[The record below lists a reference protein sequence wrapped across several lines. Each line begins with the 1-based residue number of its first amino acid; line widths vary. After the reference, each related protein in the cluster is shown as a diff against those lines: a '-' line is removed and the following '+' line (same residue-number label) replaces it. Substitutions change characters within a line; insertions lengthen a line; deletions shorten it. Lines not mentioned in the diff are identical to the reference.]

1 MQCEKSTNP
10 GVRGET
16 AHLCVSALLGLCCV
30 LTVANVNA
38 ELIVGVND
46 SSVALQSG
54 PGDGSW
60 TPLFSGAETWG
71 LAADP
76 VTQTVH
82 IAEGGDYFTAPR
94 LGPLSSV
101 GDFIGAGGERITIMG
116 LAWAN
121 GMLYGSK
128 TISSTSGLNPVGIYA
143 IAPDGAAT
151 LVLTLADDFDIGGF
165 AFNPDDGLFYG
176 TNDDVATGR
185 GLNSIDLFGSGLVTL
200 VAPYPAS
207 EADIDGLAVGNGIA
221 YLVDDDPG
229 EFYAYDLSQGSNGS
243 YTSFA
248 APWVDSYVFAG
259 AAWLPPVSAIV
270 ASILPASRSV
280 QVSNSATAF
289 ATIVNAGNEPA
300 LGCGIAPLTPVVAAN
315 FTFQT
320 TDPLTNALTGTADT
334 PVDIATGALQTYVFA
349 FTPTAPFVPT
359 DIQLDFNCA
368 NTPSAAVITGLN
380 TFLLSA
386 SSTPVPDIV
395 ALAAADAG
403 TVIIPGAT
411 GTGVF
416 AVATVNVG
424 TAGTITASADTGSTS
439 LPLSIAICETVPA
452 TGVCLAA
459 PTPTVTT
466 TIAAGATPTFGIF
479 VTGSATV
486 TPDPANNRIFV
497 RFSDA
502 VERGSTSVAVQT
514 Q

>member
-10 GVRGET
+10 GIRGET
-16 AHLCVSALLGLCCV
+16 APLSVSAILGLCCV

-38 ELIVGVND
+38 ELIVGID
-46 SSVALQSG
+46 DASVALQSG
-54 PGDGSW
+54 SGDGAW
-60 TPLFSGAETWG
+60 TPLFSGVETWG

-76 VTQTVH
+76 VTQTLHV
-82 IAEGGDYFTAPR
+82 ADGANYFTAPR
-94 LGPLSSV
+94 LGPPSPV
-101 GDFIGAGGERITIMG
+101 GNFVAAGGELIVPGG

-121 GMLYGSK
+121 GALYGATQVS
-128 TISSTSGLNPVGIYA
+128 TTSGLNPIGIYA

-151 LVLTLADDFDIGGF
+151 LMLTLDSEFNMAGF

-176 TNDDVATGR
+176 TNDGVPALR
-185 GLNSIDLFGSGLVTL
+185 GFYSIDLFGSGAVTL

-207 EADIDGLAVGNGIA
+207 EVDIDGLAVGNGIA
-221 YLVDDDPG
+221 YLVNDEPG

-248 APWVDSYVFAG
+248 APWVDSYTFSG

-289 ATIVNAGNEPA
+289 ATIINAGNDPA
-300 LGCGIAPLTPVVAAN
+300 LGCGITPITSVTAN

-334 PVDIATGALQTYVFA
+334 PVDIPVGALQTYVFA
-349 FTPTAPFVPT
+349 FTPTAPFAPT
-359 DIQLDFNCA
+359 EIQLDFNCT
-368 NTPSAAVITGLN
+368 NTPSAPVITGLN

-403 TVIIPGAT
+403 TVVIPGAT

-424 TAGTITASADTGSTS
+424 TAGTITASADTGSAS

-459 PTPTVTT
+459 PTPSVTT
-466 TIAAGATPTFGIF
+466 TIAAGATPTFGLF
-479 VTGSATV
+479 VTGSGTV
-486 TPDPANNRIFV
+486 APDPANNRIFV

>member
-1 MQCEKSTNP
+1 MYDEKSTSP
-10 GVRGET
+10 GIRGKT
-16 AHLCVSALLGLCCV
+16 LTLCVSALLGFCGL
-30 LTVANVNA
+30 LTGATANA
-38 ELIVGVND
+38 ELIVGVD
-46 SSVALQSG
+46 DVSVALQSG
-54 PGDGSW
+54 PGDGAW
-60 TPLFSGAETWG
+60 TPLFSGVETGG

-76 VTQTVH
+76 VTQTLH
-82 IAEGGDYFTAPR
+82 IADGAEYFTAP
-94 LGPLSSV
+94 LSGPPSSV
-101 GDFIGAGGERITIMG
+101 GFFIGAGGDFLVPVG

-121 GMLYGSK
+121 GTLYGVTNFSPA
-128 TISSTSGLNPVGIYA
+128 SGLNPIGIYA
-143 IAPDGAAT
+143 IAPDGTMT
-151 LVLTLADDFDIGGF
+151 LELALDSEFNNMGGF

-176 TNDDVATGR
+176 TNTTGLAS
-185 GLNSIDLFGSGLVTL
+185 GFYSIDVFGSGAVTL

-207 EADIDGLAVGNGIA
+207 EFRITGLAVGNGIA
-221 YLVDDDPG
+221 YLVDHDPG

-248 APWVDSYVFAG
+248 APWVDSYFSSG
-259 AAWLPPVSAIV
+259 AAWLPVRRIV

-289 ATIVNAGNEPA
+289 ATIVNAGEEAA
-300 LGCGIAPLTPVVAAN
+300 LSCGIAPSTSVTAD

-334 PVDIATGALQTYVFA
+334 PVDIATGELQTYVFA
-349 FTPTAPFVPT
+349 FTPTAPFPPT
-359 DIQLDFNCA
+359 EVQLDFNCA
-368 NTPSAAVITGLN
+368 NTPSAPVITGLN

-403 TVIIPGAT
+403 RVLIPGAT

-424 TAGTITASADTGSTS
+424 TAGTITASADTGSAS

-452 TGVCLAA
+452 TGVCLAPPA
-459 PTPTVTT
+459 PTVTT
-466 TIAAGATPTFGIF
+466 TIAAGETPTFGIF
-479 VTGSATV
+479 VTGGGTIA
-486 TPDPANNRIFV
+486 PDPANNRIFV

>member
-1 MQCEKSTNP
+1 MYFEKSTSP
-10 GVRGET
+10 GVQGET
-16 AHLCVSALLGLCCV
+16 QRLFVGAFLALWCLV
-30 LTVANVNA
+30 TVANVDA
-38 ELIVGVND
+38 ALVVGVD
-46 SSVALQSG
+46 DASVALQSG
-54 PGDGSW
+54 PGDGAW
-60 TPLFSGAETWG
+60 TPLFSGVETWG

-76 VTQTVH
+76 VTQTLH
-82 IAEGGDYFTAPR
+82 IANGAEYFTAP
-94 LGPLSSV
+94 LSGPPSSV
-101 GDFIGAGGERITIMG
+101 GFFVAAGGEFIVPVG

-121 GMLYGSK
+121 GMLYGTTNFSP
-128 TISSTSGLNPVGIYA
+128 TSGLNPIGIYA
-143 IAPDGAAT
+143 IAPDGTAT
-151 LVLTLADDFDIGGF
+151 LELALDSEFNNMGGF

-176 TNDDVATGR
+176 TNTGVASGFY
-185 GLNSIDLFGSGLVTL
+185 SIDLFGSGAVTL

-207 EADIDGLAVGNGIA
+207 EFDIGGLAVGNGIA
-221 YLVDDDPG
+221 YLVDDNPG
-229 EFYAYDLSQGSNGS
+229 VFYAYDLSQGSNGS

-248 APWVDSYVFAG
+248 APWVDSYTFSG
-259 AAWLPPVSAIV
+259 AAWLPVRRIV

-280 QVSNSATAF
+280 QVGNSATAF
-289 ATIVNAGNEPA
+289 ATIVNAGEEPA
-300 LGCGIAPLTPVVAAN
+300 LSCGIAPSTSVTAD

-334 PVDIATGALQTYVFA
+334 PVDIVTGGLQTYVFA

-359 DIQLDFNCA
+359 EVQLDFNCA
-368 NTPSAAVITGLN
+368 NTPSAPVITGLN

-403 TVIIPGAT
+403 RVLIPGAT

-424 TAGTITASADTGSTS
+424 TAGTITASADTGSAS